1 MQTGTWL
8 IPPQYSLW
16 SDRFWNSEYGHAYPP
31 QEGLINREEKSLRHI
46 AMVAKF
52 SDDSKPKIH
61 FKSKFALFQT
71 SFIWSYS
78 FAFNLS
84 NVGETIWIESER
96 TVSEGFL
103 FPRTKQIVG
112 IIWYPYKAH
121 LIQRKWKGFLSP
133 GTKQT
138 VRNSEVSLLS
148 GYCPKAGFDCI
159 ITCMVTGLKSEDPV
173 GRAAF
178 KTAIWKTYWRH
189 RVTGTEEQ
197 VGQKKRL

>member
-1 MQTGTWL
+1 MWTGTWL

-16 SDRFWNSEYGHAYPP
+16 SDRFWNSDYRHAYPP
-31 QEGLINREEKSLRHI
+31 QEGLINREEKSLRHV

-52 SDDSKPKIH
+52 LDETNSH
-61 FKSKFALFQT
+61 CFKLR
-71 SFIWSYS
+71 WSYS

-84 NVGETIWIESER
+84 NVGEIIWIKSER

-103 FPRTKQIVG
+103 SPRTKQTVRIMRC
-112 IIWYPYKAH
+112 PYKAR
-121 LIQRKWKGFLSP
+121 LIRRKCKDFLSP
-133 GTKQT
+133 GTKRT
-138 VRNSEVSLLS
+138 VHNNEVSLLS

-197 VGQKKRL
+197 VGNKIWL

>member
-1 MQTGTWL
+1 MRTGTWL

-16 SDRFWNSEYGHAYPP
+16 SDWFWNSVYGHAYPP
-31 QEGLINREEKSLRHI
+31 QEGLINREEKLLCHV

-52 SDDSKPKIH
+52 LDDNKPKIH
-61 FKSKFALFQT
+61 FKSKFTLFQT
-71 SFIWSYS
+71 SLILYS
-78 FAFNLS
+78 FSFNLS
-84 NVGETIWIESER
+84 NVGEIIWIKSER
-96 TVSEGFL
+96 TVSEGFF
-103 FPRTKQIVG
+103 FPRTKQ
-112 IIWYPYKAH
+112 
-121 LIQRKWKGFLSP
+121 
-133 GTKQT
+133 T
-138 VRNSEVSLLS
+138 VVIMS

-197 VGQKKRL
+197 VGKKIWL